1 MKWIK
6 ITAVLAVLLLVV
18 NIFLIYNLTRQYS
31 NTSLV
36 DPESIAQTVRLLR
49 NADIYISESSIPRIR
64 PDYTIFEGSFF
75 IDLEEYY
82 IHTALLLSGNKNPD
96 DFTLYMINNGIKI
109 IEKDKSEIFEF
120 YHDDIF
126 SFLYMSRSR
135 LSSDLYEYIKDE
147 NDIIYDS
154 GTDPK
159 KNKSVTE
166 IEKLI
171 NMKFFGEYIPQN
183 RKSSNE
189 NRMQAEITKLYYNTE
204 ENFHLAECIET
215 LNGLPIYKSTV
226 DCIIYEDTV
235 VYARGNIIF
244 TDEGNS
250 YNTEL
255 YDPLSAL
262 FDEKA
267 YIEKQRTETISD
279 EIKSTVN
286 IMNITE
292 FKCIYCISWNAGRTK
307 YYLIPSW
314 YIEYN
319 GNLVRIRN
327 AVNGNIYTI

>member
-6 ITAVLAVLLLVV
+6 ITAVLAVLLIVV
-18 NIFLIYNLTRQYS
+18 NIFLIYNLLRQYS
-31 NTSLV
+31 NTSLI
-36 DPESIAQTVRLLR
+36 DPGSITQTVRLLR
-49 NADIYISESSIPRIR
+49 NADIYISESIIPRIK
-64 PDYTIFEGSFF
+64 PDYTIFEGPFF
-75 IDLEEYY
+75 TDLEEYY
-82 IHTALLLSGNKNPD
+82 INTALLLSGNKNPD

-109 IEKDKSEIFEF
+109 IEKDESEVFEF
-120 YHDDIF
+120 YNDDIF
-126 SFLYMSRSR
+126 SFLYMSKNRV
-135 LSSDLYEYIKDE
+135 SSDLFEYIKDE

-159 KNKSVTE
+159 KSNEVKE
-166 IEKLI
+166 IEKSVNI
-171 NMKFFGEYIPQN
+171 KFFGEYILKN
-183 RKSSNE
+183 RKSPNE
-189 NRMQAEITKLYYNTE
+189 NHMQAEITKLYYNPDK
-204 ENFHLAECIET
+204 NFHLAECIET
-215 LNGLPIYKSTV
+215 LNGLPIYKSTA

-244 TDEGNS
+244 TNAGNS

-267 YIEKQRTETISD
+267 YIEKQRSEPISD
-279 EIKSTVN
+279 EIKSTVE
-286 IMNITE
+286 IMTITE
-292 FKCIYCISWNAGRTK
+292 LRCIYCISWNADRSK